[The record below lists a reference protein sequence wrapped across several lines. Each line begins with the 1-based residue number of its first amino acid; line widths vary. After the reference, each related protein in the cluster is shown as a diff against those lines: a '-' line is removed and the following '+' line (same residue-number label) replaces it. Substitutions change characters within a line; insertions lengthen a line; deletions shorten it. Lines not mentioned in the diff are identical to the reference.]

1 MFLIALEGVF
11 APAALYDKSSA
22 SFRCQ
27 PVVAEIERFSYF
39 FTFCCHGGGGCLL
52 FVVRTGR
59 KPEQRKNDL
68 LLGVRLSFILGAR
81 LVSGAGNEQIRVKS
95 ST

>member
-39 FTFCCHGGGGCLL
+39 FTFCCHGGVVVYCLL
-52 FVVRTGR
+52 CAQDG
-59 KPEQRKNDL
+59 N
-68 LLGVRLSFILGAR
+68 LSREKMICCWGFG
-81 LVSGAGNEQIRVKS
+81 
-95 ST
+95 